1 MGYMNRIVP
10 LFVALVSLL
19 LLACGGGDSSE
30 PSGGEKTAS
39 EILGDASK
47 ASASV
52 TSFHFKLSHQ
62 NGSTPLPLNLSLESA
77 EGDIV
82 VPDKL
87 AADVKADAAGINVS
101 VKVIGINNETWVTNP
116 FTRNWQRLGG
126 TNIRDFADP
135 GALVTG
141 LLPEVKDPQ
150 IAGREDVDGTST
162 YRLTGTLDSAALSD
176 ALGIAEPGHTV
187 RVEAWIGV
195 DDSLP
200 RRVKLS
206 GRLSDDEK
214 ENVTRQVD
222 LSRFNQPVDIKA
234 P

>member
-1 MGYMNRIVP
+1 MNRILIP
-10 LFVALVSLL
+10 FLTLVSVL
-19 LLACGGGDSSE
+19 LLACGGGGDSSE
-30 PSGGEKTAS
+30 SADTEKTAS
-39 EILGDASK
+39 EILTDASK

-77 EGDIV
+77 EGDIG

-135 GALVTG
+135 AALVTG
-141 LLPEVKDPQ
+141 LLPDIKDPQ
-150 IAGREDVDGTST
+150 LQGREDVDGAST
-162 YRLTGTLDSAALSD
+162 YRLTGTMESAALTD

-187 RVEAWIGV
+187 RVEEWIGV